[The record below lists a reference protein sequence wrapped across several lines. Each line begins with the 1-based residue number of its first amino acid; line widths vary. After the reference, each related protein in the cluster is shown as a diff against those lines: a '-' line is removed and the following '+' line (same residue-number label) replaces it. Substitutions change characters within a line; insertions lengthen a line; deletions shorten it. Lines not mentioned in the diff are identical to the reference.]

1 MLVLAARGGGGGRH
15 SRARATLP
23 PTRCLRPGAP
33 RPDDAS
39 CPPAGQVRRRQVRS
53 NLTELPQC
61 DEGGEA
67 EAAPGGLRRGGPA
80 RGRRAAPAR
89 SLHLCR
95 TRLLARRR
103 ERGGDGGGRSGGG
116 DRGSV
121 SAAAE
126 APLERLPP
134 CAPGPPRGATQR
146 SLAPVISSHSHRRLT
161 VPAPGGPPSAA
172 VLSNATLSDSAP
184 PAAPKP
190 RIKNLE
196 KWRAGCGASQRCTA
210 TCSAAA
216 PAVIVACCC

>member
-1 MLVLAARGGGGGRH
+1 MRRWRRGRGSARWLAAGR
-15 SRARATLP
+15 A
-23 PTRCLRPGAP
+23 
-33 RPDDAS
+33 
-39 CPPAGQVRRRQVRS
+39 
-53 NLTELPQC
+53 
-61 DEGGEA
+61 
-67 EAAPGGLRRGGPA
+67 A

-89 SLHLCR
+89 PLHLCR

-146 SLAPVISSHSHRRLT
+146 SLAPVISSHTHRRLT

-184 PAAPKP
+184 PRRPEATDKKPGKAAC
-190 RIKNLE
+190 
-196 KWRAGCGASQRCTA
+196 WQRGE
-210 TCSAAA
+210 
-216 PAVIVACCC
+216 PAVYCHLLGSSSCCYRRLLLLTQLSASPTPDTLTHTHADQRPPRPRHCINQ